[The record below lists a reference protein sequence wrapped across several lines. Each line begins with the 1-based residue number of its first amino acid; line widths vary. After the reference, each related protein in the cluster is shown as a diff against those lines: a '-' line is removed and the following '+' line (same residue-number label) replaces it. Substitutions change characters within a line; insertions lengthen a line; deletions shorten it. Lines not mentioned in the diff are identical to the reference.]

1 MALGESPYSKPWNLA
16 CQGQVILAEFLTG
29 TGSGLSFTMSFSPE
43 MLPSFI
49 NTTPDQEAESL
60 N

>member
-1 MALGESPYSKPWNLA
+1 MALGESPHSKAWNLV
-16 CQGQVILAEFLTG
+16 CQGRVILPEFPTG
-29 TGSGLSFTMSFSPE
+29 TGSGFPLLSFSPE